1 MPILPLADI
10 VSIHEKAVAIGLPS
24 RRPAMMTNIPYGFVA
39 ALPNM
44 PDAIAQQ
51 YVDLGQMNQS
61 INLVIADGVT
71 PLNIWLTNA
80 ASFSSQ
86 YPPIQKF
93 MSQKATE
100 VAGKA
105 VGLGGIPGDNAS
117 AIGDVTQFPEKLIGS
132 SDLLP
137 ADFLDRALSTARG
150 VVRLVVP
157 VYRDQV
163 PRLQLGGSP
172 VIGYGTGWL
181 LGPRHLLTNYH
192 VIRLREANEA
202 ASDADVK
209 LQAENSVA
217 EFDYLDGKVPPSST
231 LRIVGIAAANSVLD
245 YALLELPATVTDRPP
260 LRVASEPLT
269 LDPANAAAVNI
280 VQHPRGAP
288 KQVALRNNLVAA
300 LKGNDLAY
308 YTDTENG
315 SSGSPVCDD
324 QWRVVALHK
333 GSTIRFG
340 TLNFQGKDT
349 AWVNVGTPIQL
360 VVDDIKAKLGA
371 DGWTAIGASVA

>member
-1 MPILPLADI
+1 MSILPLADI
-10 VSIHEKAVAIGLPS
+10 LAIHDKAVAIGLPG
-24 RRPAMMTNIPYGFVA
+24 RRPAMMTNIPYGFVGS
-39 ALPNM
+39 LPNM

-51 YVDLGQMNQS
+51 YVDLGQMNQD
-61 INLVIADGVT
+61 INLVIADGLT

-80 ASFSSQ
+80 AAFSSQ

-100 VAGKA
+100 VAGRA
-105 VGLGGIPGDNAS
+105 AGLGGLPGENAS
-117 AIGDVTQFPEKLIGS
+117 AVGDVTQFPERLIGS

-157 VYRDQV
+157 MYQDQL
-163 PRLQLGGSP
+163 PRLQMSGNP

-192 VIRLREANEA
+192 VIRLREAKDV
-202 ASDADVK
+202 ASDADIK
-209 LQAENSVA
+209 LQAENTVA
-217 EFDYLDGKVPPSST
+217 EFDYRDGKVPPSST
-231 LRIVGIAAANSVLD
+231 VPILAIAAADPVLD
-245 YALLELPATVTDRPP
+245 YALLELAVKVTDRPP
-260 LRVASEPLT
+260 LRVASVPLT

-308 YTDTENG
+308 YTDTETG

-324 QWRVVALHK
+324 QWHVVALHK

-349 AWVNVGTPIQL
+349 AWVNVGTPIKL
-360 VVDDIKAKLGA
+360 VIDDIKTKLGA
-371 DGWTAIGASVA
+371 DGWVAIGADIA

>member
-1 MPILPLADI
+1 MAILPHADI
-10 VSIHEKAVAIGLPS
+10 LSIHDKAVAIGLPG
-24 RRPAMMTNIPYGFVA
+24 RRPAMMTNIPYGFVGS
-39 ALPNM
+39 LPNM

-51 YVDLGQMNQS
+51 YVDLGQMNQD
-61 INLVIADGVT
+61 INIVIADGLT

-105 VGLGGIPGDNAS
+105 AGLGGLPGDNAS
-117 AIGDVTQFPEKLIGS
+117 AVGDVNQFPERLIGS

-137 ADFLDRALSTARG
+137 ADFLGRALSTTRG

-157 VYRDQV
+157 VYQNQV
-163 PRLQLGGSP
+163 PRLQLSGNPSF
-172 VIGYGTGWL
+172 GYGTGWL

-192 VIRLREANEA
+192 VIRLREAKEV

-217 EFDYLDGKVPPSST
+217 EFDYLDSKLPPSST
-231 LRIVGIAAANSVLD
+231 LRVVGITAADPVLD
-245 YALLELPATVTDRPP
+245 YALLELSVIVTDRLP
-260 LRVASEPLT
+260 LRLSSEPLT

-308 YTDTENG
+308 YTDTETG

-340 TLNFQGKDT
+340 TLSFQGKDT
-349 AWVNVGTPIQL
+349 AWVNIGTPIQL
-360 VVDDIKAKLGA
+360 VVDHIKGKLGA
-371 DGWTAIGASVA
+371 DGWAAIGADIA